1 VNENPKGGS
10 LVSADNK
17 KTAEKKKNSSY
28 KRNWSDLAKREE
40 KLAWRLLLPSLII
53 ITVIAFYPLA
63 QVFYTSFTDR
73 VFASGTETNF
83 IGFDNYR
90 RLLSIHITELQPL
103 VDEDTGM
110 ELVDPETGIALYERP
125 LDILPREPRRY
136 REFSQFNIFG
146 RRYVVGAT
154 DPTFIEAVRNT
165 VVFTVVSVFIEL
177 ILGLA
182 IAMVVNSKFR
192 FRGGMRAAM
201 LVPWAVITVVSARMW
216 EWMLAPGRVGM
227 FNAFLDN
234 LGIIDRPIAFLA
246 SETYQLSALIAVD
259 VWKTTPFMALL
270 LLAGLQTMPDEL
282 YEASEIDGAG
292 KIRQFISITLP
303 LLKPAMAVAL
313 IFRTLDALRVFDIFQ
328 VMLGRATYS
337 MASYNYFQLIGNRN
351 MGLASAIGVIIFILI
366 FGFAVSY
373 IKMLGADEG

>member
-1 VNENPKGGS
+1 MNDDSIKKPDQE
-10 LVSADNK
+10 
-17 KTAEKKKNSSY
+17 KTAPPKIK
-28 KRNWSDLAKREE
+28 WSGLARREE
-40 KLAWRLLLPSLII
+40 KLAWRLLLPTLII
-53 ITVIAFYPLA
+53 IALIAFYPLA

-73 VFASGTETNF
+73 VFASGEETNF
-83 IGFDNYR
+83 IGLDNYR
-90 RLLSIHITELQPL
+90 RLLSVHITELQP
-103 VDEDTGM
+103 VIDQTTG
-110 ELVDPETGIALYERP
+110 EALVDPETGQTVYERP
-125 LDILPREPRRY
+125 LDILPRRPSRF
-136 REFSQFNIFG
+136 REVSQFSILG
-146 RRYVVGAT
+146 RRYVLGAT
-154 DPTFIEAVRNT
+154 DPSFIDAVRNT

-182 IAMVVNSKFR
+182 IALVVNSKFR

-216 EWMLAPGRVGM
+216 EWMLAPSRIGM
-227 FNAFLDN
+227 FNALLDRI
-234 LGIIDRPIAFLA
+234 GVIDSPIAFLA
-246 SETYQLSALIAVD
+246 SGSYQLSAMIAVD

-270 LLAGLQTMPDEL
+270 LLAGLQIMPEEIF
-282 YEASEIDGAG
+282 EAAEIDGAS
-292 KIRQFISITLP
+292 KFKQFITITLP

-328 VMLGRATYS
+328 VMLGRSAYS

-373 IKMLGADEG
+373 IKMLGVEDK